1 MEINNL
7 PHNLEAE
14 RFVLG
19 CVFLEPAFMPA
30 VLERLTTGDFYIQS
44 HQTVFK
50 AFKNLLQT
58 RTNFNPVT
66 LDHEI
71 KRLAEAGQGVP
82 VTIAQQAELSDGVPR
97 FSKIESLE
105 SYLKIIRDTSLQRQV
120 IRFANS
126 ISLQATSSD
135 ADPAAL
141 VAEMARKASDLQ
153 STAEQLSDLVTSDEA
168 VKRTLD
174 DLEAKWARQGMLG
187 LPTGFLDLDRHLQGL
202 QGGHTYIVAAAPN
215 VGKTTFCL
223 NIVNNWLTTRPE
235 AVGLVVSMEMAVNE
249 LVVKL
254 CGIRGHLDTMRVQS
268 GQLTAEEKRTLL
280 TVSEEIRQ
288 KPIVFLEGFNFVT
301 PSAINAKLERMRS
314 KYGRVDYLVLDY
326 VQLMDADISGTD
338 YQRVTAVS
346 RELKNLA
353 MRFNIPVLIVSQ
365 LNRNHDSRTNR
376 SYRLSDLRDSGGLGQ
391 DASVVLFVEPKD
403 YDNES
408 NPERFIRIAKNRMGA
423 KEVQIPLLFIGNQSR
438 FESLQFA

>member
-1 MEINNL
+1 MEVQNL

-19 CVFLEPAFMPA
+19 CVFLEPSFMPA
-30 VLERLTTGDFYIQS
+30 VLERLTTGDFYVQT
-44 HQTVFK
+44 HQAVFK

-58 RTNFNPVT
+58 RTDFNPVT

-71 KRLAEAGQGVP
+71 KRLAEAGQAVS
-82 VTIAQQAELSDGVPR
+82 VTVAQQAELSDGVPR

-105 SYLKIIRDTSLQRQV
+105 SYIKIIRDTSLQRQL
-120 IRFANS
+120 IRFADS
-126 ISLQATSSD
+126 IARQAASSD
-135 ADPAAL
+135 SDPAEL
-141 VAEMARKASDLQ
+141 VAEMARRASDLQ

-174 DLEAKWARQGMLG
+174 DLEEKWAKKGMLG
-187 LPTGFLDLDRHLQGL
+187 LPTGFPDLDRHLQGL

-223 NIVNNWLTTRPE
+223 NIVDNWLTMRPE

-268 GQLTAEEKRTLL
+268 GDLTREEKQTLL
-280 TVSEEIRQ
+280 KVSDDIRK
-288 KPIVFLEGFNFVT
+288 KPVVFLEGFNSVK
-301 PSAINAKLERMRS
+301 PSSISAKLERMRS

-326 VQLMDADISGTD
+326 VQLMDADINGTD
-338 YQRVTAVS
+338 YQRVTAIS
-346 RELKNLA
+346 RELKNIA

-365 LNRNHDSRTNR
+365 LNRNHDNRTNR

-423 KEVQIPLLFIGNQSR
+423 KEIQIPLLFIGNQSR